1 MIFSIVTSIS
11 ALLTLAPAGGHAAPE
26 MAAYRQVRCIKAPC
40 PPVCPKGF
48 TALPDERRTDRV
60 VCISD
65 RERARARKICGDLKV
80 SDWRQCTCQDGNR
93 VGACG
98 D

>member
-1 MIFSIVTSIS
+1 MILSIAGSIS
-11 ALLTLAPAGGHAAPE
+11 ALLTFAPVGGGATPE

-40 PPVCPKGF
+40 PPACPKGS

-65 RERARARKICGDLKV
+65 RERARARKICKELKV
-80 SDWRQCTCQDGNR
+80 SDWTQCTCQDGNK